1 MFSYEMPTKL
11 YFGEGCVAEAGDDVK
26 ALGSKA
32 LLVTGRRSAK
42 QNGSQAAVVS
52 LLESLGIEWVL
63 FDDVEANPS
72 VETVRKGAALGRQEG
87 VDFVVGI
94 GGGSR
99 MDAAK
104 VIALRCTNELD
115 DAALFK
121 GPYKAPLPIVA
132 VPTTSGTGSEVTKIS
147 VLTNHS
153 AGTKQSVKSPLLYPK
168 LALADPSFTMDV
180 PEAVTIDTAIDA

>member
-11 YFGEGCVAEAGDDVK
+11 YFGKGCVAEAGDDVN

-42 QNGSQAAVVS
+42 QNGSQDAVVS

-72 VETVRKGAALGRQEG
+72 VETVRKGAALGRHEG

-94 GGGSR
+94 GGGKIH
-99 MDAAK
+99 D
-104 VIALRCTNELD
+104 
-115 DAALFK
+115 
-121 GPYKAPLPIVA
+121 
-132 VPTTSGTGSEVTKIS
+132 TSK
-147 VLTNHS
+147 
-153 AGTKQSVKSPLLYPK
+153 
-168 LALADPSFTMDV
+168 ALAYYGCGQGHRL
-180 PEAVTIDTAIDA
+180 AVYE

>member
-11 YFGEGCVAEAGDDVK
+11 YFGKGCVAEAGDDVK
-26 ALGSKA
+26 ALGSKV

-94 GGGSR
+94 GGGSP

-104 VIALRCTNELD
+104 VIALLCTNELD
-115 DAALFK
+115 DTARMNWMTRPCSKARIKRRCRSSPCLRRRVPAAR
-121 GPYKAPLPIVA
+121 
-132 VPTTSGTGSEVTKIS
+132 
-147 VLTNHS
+147 
-153 AGTKQSVKSPLLYPK
+153 
-168 LALADPSFTMDV
+168 
-180 PEAVTIDTAIDA
+180 

>member
-11 YFGEGCVAEAGDDVK
+11 YFGKGCVAEAGDDVK

-42 QNGSQAAVVS
+42 QNGSQDAVES

-94 GGGSR
+94 GGGSP

-104 VIALRCTNELD
+104 VIALLCTNELD

-121 GPYKAPLPIVA
+121 GPYNAPLPIVA
-132 VPTTSGTGSEVTKIS
+132 VPRRR
-147 VLTNHS
+147 
-153 AGTKQSVKSPLLYPK
+153 
-168 LALADPSFTMDV
+168 V
-180 PEAVTIDTAIDA
+180 PAAR